1 MSQLPE
7 VISPEK
13 WIVHVFSAKSVAE
26 GGTVR
31 RKVADVERLIGRERF
46 LHEVRRRGF
55 RVVEN
60 AGQFIVFCNR
70 EPVYV
75 LN

>member
-1 MSQLPE
+1 MTQVPD

-13 WIVHVFSAKSVAE
+13 WIVHLFSAKSVAE

-46 LHEVRRRGF
+46 LYEVRRRGY
-55 RVVEN
+55 RAVEN
-60 AGQFIVFCNR
+60 AGQFVVFCNC

>member
-1 MSQLPE
+1 MTSLPDT
-7 VISPEK
+7 ISPEK
-13 WIVHVFSAKSVAE
+13 WLVHLFSAKSVAE

-31 RKVADVERLIGRERF
+31 RKVSDVERLIGRERF
-46 LHEVRRRGF
+46 LFEIRRRGY

-70 EPVYV
+70 EPIYV